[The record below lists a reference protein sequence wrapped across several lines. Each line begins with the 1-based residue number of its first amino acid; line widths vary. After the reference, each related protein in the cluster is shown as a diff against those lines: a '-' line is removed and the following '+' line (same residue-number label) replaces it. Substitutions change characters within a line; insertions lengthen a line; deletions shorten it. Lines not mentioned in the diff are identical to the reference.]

1 METSKVTKKGQITI
15 PKAYRELLNLQTG
28 ESVIFTL
35 ENGNLIL
42 KKAEADPISQLVG
55 MGKNILEPNTKLQKK
70 LRDEWDE

>member
-42 KKAEADPISQLVG
+42 KKAEADPLSQLVG
-55 MGKNILEPNTKLQKK
+55 IGKNILEPNLKLQKK
-70 LRDEWDE
+70 LRNEWDE